1 MAESIP
7 EDLLDDVAH
16 RFRVLG
22 DTTRLAM
29 LRTLLDRGEMS
40 VGELAEAIGAG
51 QANVSKHL
59 RLLTEAQVVARRQH
73 GTTVFVSV
81 SDPSITRL
89 CDIVCDRLQEQA
101 ETRARVFANR

>member
-1 MAESIP
+1 MAEMIP
-7 EDLLDDVAH
+7 EYLLDDVAR

-29 LRTLLDRGEMS
+29 LRMLLQRGEMT
-40 VGELAEAIGAG
+40 VGDLAEAIGFG

-59 RLLTEAQVVARRQH
+59 RLLAEAQVVARRQQ
-73 GTTVFVSV
+73 GTTVYVSV
-81 SDPSITRL
+81 IDDTITRL

-101 ETRARVFANR
+101 ETKARVFANR